1 MDIAEPNRSAQPI
14 LAPIAIGELIDKIT
28 ILEVK
33 AERIQDPHKAHNV
46 RAELELLRD
55 LRARAGLNTPE
66 MSALADEL
74 RSINVA
80 LWEIEDA
87 IRACEAKGD
96 FGPRFVELARGVYQS
111 NDRRSAVKKRINL
124 AFGSLIVEEKSY
136 ASY

>member
-1 MDIAEPNRSAQPI
+1 MAGDDRTAQPI

-28 ILEVK
+28 ILEIK
-33 AERIQDPHKAHNV
+33 AERIRDPHKAQNV
-46 RAELELLRD
+46 RAELDLLRGIRD
-55 LRARAGLNTPE
+55 GAGLDTHE

-87 IRACEAKGD
+87 IRACEAESD
-96 FGPRFVELARGVYQS
+96 FGPRFIELARGVYQS

-124 AFGSLIVEEKSY
+124 AFGSVIVEEKSY
-136 ASY
+136 TGY